1 MRDGMKRLAFV
12 GILPV
17 AALILALFLSLV
29 NAEACTRMFW
39 NTGGKAMLV
48 GRTQDFAGED
58 QATFYVLPKGL
69 NKTGGIEDN
78 PATWTSK
85 YGSLVVQ
92 TKQLGVTR
100 IIEGINVAG
109 FGTHGLQ
116 LDETVYETRDARKG
130 VIVGRYLQYLLD
142 NAATVSEALVLVS
155 QTQLVP
161 ETPING
167 GLSGHLA
174 IEDASGDSAIV
185 EFIGGQMRVYH
196 GLEHTVLANDPRF
209 DLQIDNLKYYRYVGN
224 ENLPLPGDL
233 DSQSRFVRASAF
245 LKMLKDD
252 SSITALDPIAIM
264 FSAIRSLTVPF
275 GGKMLID
282 GLYQNTNP
290 TLWTVVSDL
299 TNKAVYFSHGV
310 VRTNY
315 WIDMQKLYFQEGAP
329 ILFLQAARP
338 DLDGEVSRSFTTP
351 TLASI
356 LSLLLH

>member
-1 MRDGMKRLAFV
+1 MKKLTFV
-12 GILPV
+12 GILP
-17 AALILALFLSLV
+17 AAAISLALFLPMV
-29 NAEACTRMFW
+29 NAEACSRMFW
-39 NTGGKAMLV
+39 NTNGKAIV
-48 GRTQDFAGED
+48 GRTQDFGGAD

-78 PATWTSK
+78 PAIWTSK

-92 TKQLGVTR
+92 TQQLGVTQV
-100 IIEGINVAG
+100 IEGINAAG
-109 FGTHGLQ
+109 LGVHGLQ
-116 LDETVYETRDARKG
+116 LDATQYETRDARKG
-130 VIVGRYLQYLLD
+130 VILERYFQYLLD
-142 NAATVSEALVLVS
+142 NAATVSEALALFS
-155 QTQLVP
+155 LTQAVP
-161 ETPING
+161 DPSIGG
-167 GLSGHLA
+167 GLRGHVA

-185 EFIGGQMRVYH
+185 EWIGGQMKVYH
-196 GLEHTVLANDPRF
+196 GSEHTVLANDPPL
-209 DLQIDNLKYYRYVGN
+209 DQQNDNLTHYRYVGK

-252 SSITALDPIAIM
+252 SSIATLDPIAVM

-282 GLYQNTNP
+282 GVYQNTNP

-315 WIDMQKLYFQEGAP
+315 WIDMQKLHFQEGAP
-329 ILFLQAARP
+329 ILFLKADRL
-338 DLDGEVSRSFTTP
+338 DLAGEVSRSFTTP
-351 TLASI
+351 ALPAI
-356 LSLLLH
+356 LSPLWH